1 MKKTNARDRMIFIPK
16 GLDYTKN
23 HLWLRKIGSCDFY
36 IGITDY
42 MQKEIG
48 KIDLIE
54 IDLQD
59 INMQKGKTW
68 GKICGL
74 NQKFSL
80 IAPLDCYVLA
90 INPVLEHKVSLLNT
104 DPYNHWLLRVA
115 VRTAN
120 YYFLSHQEYLKLI
133 K

>member
-1 MKKTNARDRMIFIPK
+1 MIFIPK
-16 GLDYTKN
+16 GLNYTKN

-36 IGITDY
+36 VGLTDY

-48 KIDLIE
+48 KIDVIE
-54 IDLQD
+54 IDQKG

-68 GKICGL
+68 GIVYGL

-90 INPVLEHKVSLLNT
+90 INPVLEQKASLVNT
-104 DPYNHWLLRVA
+104 DPYNHWFLRVA
-115 VRTAN
+115 LRTAN
-120 YYFLSHQEYLKLI
+120 DYFLSNLEYLKLI